1 MIHGIFKMCLNIVYF
16 YTIDNS
22 WDWVKHS
29 MFATMIVAFDEDG
42 ISFQLFAV
50 VTEVQV
56 AIVVAILRK
65 LFLHCLG
72 IKIKA
77 TISMVTK
84 SIDGI
89 IFQYLIWA

>member
-1 MIHGIFKMCLNIVYF
+1 
-16 YTIDNS
+16 
-22 WDWVKHS
+22 

-42 ISFQLFAV
+42 ISFQLFTV
-50 VTEVQV
+50 VTKVQV
-56 AIVVAILRK
+56 AIVVAIFRK

-77 TISMVTK
+77 IISMVTK

-89 IFQYLIWA
+89 IIQYLIWA